1 MRKMKKYIKQLIVI
15 LLSFTFMMSIVGCN
29 EPYGSVYMGME
40 LFLYTEDEI
49 EVQMSNLD
57 DEWEMDYDKDCDEK
71 IVVFDGEK
79 SIYDVTFMD
88 ELTMDSYIEQLEY
101 GIQKEMHKVE
111 FLENDKGNGIAYTMY
126 VVEKDKFN
134 VYYEVIGWI
143 IGSNTGIVA
152 KSYESKE
159 SMDYIMDCITFE
171 IMETKQRDDKYYYNV
186 VDNIVDMLK

>member
-1 MRKMKKYIKQLIVI
+1 MKKYIKQLIVI

-101 GIQKEMHKVE
+101 GIQKEMYKVE

-171 IMETKQRDDKYYYNV
+171 IMVTKQRDDKYYYNV

>member
-57 DEWEMDYDKDCDEK
+57 DEWEMDYDKERDEK

-88 ELTMDSYIEQLEY
+88 ELTMNSYIELLEY
-101 GIQKEMHKVE
+101 DIQKEMIKVE
-111 FLENDKGNGIAYTMY
+111 FLENNKENGIAYTMY
-126 VVEKDKFN
+126 IVEKDKFN
-134 VYYEVIGWI
+134 VHYEVIGWI

>member
-1 MRKMKKYIKQLIVI
+1 MKKYVKQLIVV

-111 FLENDKGNGIAYTMY
+111 FLENDKENGIAYTMY

-159 SMDYIMDCITFE
+159 SMDYIMDCVTFE